1 MWTEVSE
8 RERRSE
14 KEGHVLRCSF
24 FHRDALNVR
33 KVAIMDSDS
42 ESDSDS
48 DDDEDWLDEELE
60 EYEDLLDM
68 MNTPVNV

>member
-1 MWTEVSE
+1 V
-8 RERRSE
+8 
-14 KEGHVLRCSF
+14 KGHVLRCSF
-24 FHRDALNVR
+24 FYRDALNVR